1 MTATAEERGTG
12 RDPFRPAPEPD
23 HGHEPAPDARELSD
37 AEVGLGIARGDERC
51 LAEAHRRWAR
61 LVHTL
66 AARALGDP
74 REAEDVAQQVFVAAW
89 RGRAGFRPERGT
101 VPGWLVGI
109 TRRKTVDALA
119 ARTRRRE
126 LVAEAAAATEVGP
139 RARDEAERGPERVLD
154 RIVVAGELA
163 RLPRV
168 QRDVLALAYFGDL
181 TQTEIADRTGL
192 PLGTV
197 KSHARRGLQSLRRNL
212 TAAAVTPG

>member
-1 MTATAEERGTG
+1 MTATAEERGTA
-12 RDPFRPAPEPD
+12 RDP
-23 HGHEPAPDARELSD
+23 GELAD
-37 AEVGLGIARGDERC
+37 EEIGLGIARGDAEC
-51 LAEAHRRWAR
+51 LGEAHRRWGR

-74 REAEDVAQQVFVAAW
+74 REAEDVAQQVFAAAW

-109 TRRKTVDALA
+109 TRRKTADALG

-126 LVAEAAAATEVGP
+126 LVAEVAAVGP
-139 RARDEAERGPERVLD
+139 VGAGDVTEGAQERVLD
-154 RIVVAGELA
+154 RMVVVGELA

-168 QRDVLALAYFGDL
+168 QRDVLALAYFGEL

-197 KSHARRGLQSLRRNL
+197 KSHARRGLQRLRRSL
-212 TAAAVTPG
+212 TAAAVTG